1 MGNITVRNES
11 ETINRIVLEDKE
23 IVLIGTAHISA
34 ESAQEVRDAIEREL
48 PDHVSIELDA
58 GRYKTLEEG
67 SNLKNMDL
75 SKIIRERKTFLIL
88 ANLVLSSFQQKMGAD
103 LGTRSG
109 DEMRVALD
117 VAKEKGLSFSLDDRP
132 IQTTLQRAWAKCN
145 LWNKLKLISV
155 LISSAFTNEKISE
168 EELEELKKNSAI
180 ENMMGELADFL
191 PPVKEVLIDERDQ
204 YLATNIFKSTGK
216 KIVAVIGA
224 GHAPG
229 LIGWLEKLVN
239 EEASVSLEDISHVPP
254 KKKGAKLIPW
264 IIPLLIATLFV
275 LGGVRGWDTLKSMGL
290 AWILGNGI
298 CAAVGSILAL
308 ARPQTILISFIAAPI
323 TSMNPTIGVGFVTGL
338 LEYFFRKPKVEDLEN
353 LSKDTATLKGWY
365 HNRVTRVLLVFFLSS
380 LGSSIGTFWAG
391 ARIAMIFAG

>member
-1 MGNITVRNES
+1 MGEITVRNES
-11 ETINRIVLEDKE
+11 DTVNRIELEDKE

-34 ESAQEVRDAIEREL
+34 ESSQEVRRAIEGEE
-48 PDHVSIELDA
+48 PDHVCIELDA

-67 SNLKNMDL
+67 NNLKSMDL
-75 SKIIRERKTFLIL
+75 SKIFREGKGFLVM
-88 ANLVLSSFQQKMGAD
+88 ANLVLSSFQQKMGAE

-109 DEMRVALD
+109 DEMRAALN
-117 VAKEKGLSFSLDDRP
+117 VAKEKGLSFSFDDRP
-132 IQTTLQRAWAKCN
+132 IQTTLQRAWGKCN
-145 LWNKLKLISV
+145 FWNKLKLLSV

-168 EELEELKKNSAI
+168 EELEELKKSSAI

-204 YLATNIFKSTGK
+204 YLATNIFKSRGK

-229 LIGWLEKLVN
+229 LIGWLKKLAAGEVDG
-239 EEASVSLEDISHVPP
+239 SLDEISHVPP
-254 KKKGAKLIPW
+254 KKAGAKILPW
-264 IIPLLIATLFV
+264 IIPVLIVTLFV
-275 LGGVRGWDTLKSMGL
+275 LGGLQGFDTLKSMGL

-298 CAAVGSILAL
+298 CAAVGSLLAL
-308 ARPQTILISFIAAPI
+308 ARPQTIIISFLAAPI

-338 LEYFFRKPKVEDLEN
+338 LEYYFRKPKVEDLEN
-353 LSKDTATLKGWY
+353 LSKDTGSVKGWY
-365 HNRVTRVLLVFFLSS
+365 RNRVTRVLLVFFLSS

-391 ARIAMIFAG
+391 ARIAMIFAQ